1 VLAGATMPPSAVA
14 AVRRAF
20 PRAEAV
26 ASACAHRIPPRL
38 RQSFVRVGGD
48 PQAKHEAL
56 LRVMAGLLGGKR
68 GAAGDG
74 GGDADEE
81 AGSSGAYGGIGGSGG
96 SSSDGGGDG
105 GDVDISVAGAGGSG
119 AAGPARVLVFC
130 NTVPSARST
139 AHFLGEQ
146 GGLTVASL
154 HGGIPPKLRQ
164 SEYELFLRGGASV
177 LVCTDA
183 AARGLDFPGARVSV
197 VIFDFPLNAV
207 EYLHR
212 AGRAARAGRD
222 GAVVSLV
229 ARRDLVLA
237 TALEQAARAGA
248 DMAALSADKAAYV
261 APKQLATFRA
271 KREYSAKLRLARET
285 GARRPARPAELS
297 GGPRRRRPE
306 AFAAEDAAEADGKAG
321 EGGAAARVG
330 SGGAW
335 RGGERGAPQR
345 AGSRRES

>member
-1 VLAGATMPPSAVA
+1 VQGVQVVLAGATMPPAAVA

-20 PRAEAV
+20 PNATPV

-56 LRVMAGLLGGKR
+56 LRIMAGLLP
-68 GAAGDG
+68 GAGASAGAGARGDG
-74 GGDADEE
+74 EGDGD
-81 AGSSGAYGGIGGSGG
+81 GATRSAPGSGG
-96 SSSDGGGDG
+96 
-105 GDVDISVAGAGGSG
+105 
-119 AAGPARVLVFC
+119 PTKVLVFC

-139 AHFLGEQ
+139 AHFLGAQ

-154 HGGIPPKLRQ
+154 HGGIPPRLRQ
-164 SEYELFLRGGASV
+164 SEYELFLRGDASV

-197 VIFDFPLNAV
+197 VLFDFPLNSV

-237 TALEQAARAGA
+237 TALEHAARAGA

-261 APKQLATFRA
+261 APRQLATFHA

-285 GARRPARPAELS
+285 GGRKPRRPEELS
-297 GGPRRRRPE
+297 GGPRRQQDRSGEEDGGAP
-306 AFAAEDAAEADGKAG
+306 EDAH
-321 EGGAAARVG
+321 G
-330 SGGAW
+330 SGGSGGSAAR
-335 RGGERGAPQR
+335 RGNAHERGEARSSGGGARSGPRAARRAAQR
-345 AGSRRES
+345 TFEE